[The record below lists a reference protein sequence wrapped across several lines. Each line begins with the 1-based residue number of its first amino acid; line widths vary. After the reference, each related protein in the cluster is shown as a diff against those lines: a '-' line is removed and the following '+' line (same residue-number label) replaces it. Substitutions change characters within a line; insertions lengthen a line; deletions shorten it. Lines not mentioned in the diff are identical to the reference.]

1 MLGDESSRSV
11 VVDQISW
18 VARAV
23 DTDAKIFANFKME
36 VGDIHAVV
44 GADGADLL
52 PAQNVL
58 ALADNDFIEVR
69 IHRVDR
75 LRLSVFEEDVT
86 DENNISPAHVGIAG
100 IDDIAVADGVNRV
113 SKIGVS
119 ATETV
124 PVLAGVVGEESAAR
138 VISLGIRLAD
148 GLVEGVG
155 DQCADLIV
163 CRFRNQ
169 DGPENEKPDPEVPAS
184 HGI

>member
-1 MLGDESSRSV
+1 M
-11 VVDQISW
+11 Q
-18 VARAV
+18 
-23 DTDAKIFANFKME
+23 
-36 VGDIHAVV
+36 VGDIHSMV
-44 GADGADLL
+44 GSDRANLL
-52 PAQNVL
+52 PAL
-58 ALADNDFIEVR
+58 KDLPFADNDFIEVGV
-69 IHRVDR
+69 HGVDG
-75 LRLSVFEEDVT
+75 LGLSVFEEDVT